1 MKGYEIEKQL
11 INLLDDEAKRI
22 MNILLDMY
30 KKKTK
35 VNKAFPYLVE
45 DLMQEEYKPFETT
58 ILSKTTSLIP
68 IDRKSVV

>member
-11 INLLDDEAKRI
+11 TNLLDDEAKRI

-35 VNKAFPYLVE
+35 VNKVFPYLV
-45 DLMQEEYKPFETT
+45 
-58 ILSKTTSLIP
+58 
-68 IDRKSVV
+68 